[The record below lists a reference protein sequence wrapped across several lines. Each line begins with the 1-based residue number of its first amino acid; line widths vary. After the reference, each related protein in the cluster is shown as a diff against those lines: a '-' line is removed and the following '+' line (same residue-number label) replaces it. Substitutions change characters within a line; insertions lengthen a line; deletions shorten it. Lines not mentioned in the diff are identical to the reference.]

1 MDELLYERVTQ
12 LEEID
17 ERLRCIM
24 LIDKAKWG
32 THLLRLR
39 DSVRVMIEVAKAEH
53 EAF

>member
-12 LEEID
+12 LEDID

-32 THLLRLR
+32 TALLDLR
-39 DSVRVMIEVAKAEH
+39 DALKIMIEVAKAEH
-53 EAF
+53 GDG